1 MSELYT
7 TPSVAD
13 VAMRNHMKG
22 DNMKSERNWRIKMDK
37 ATAEIHD
44 CTRKALM
51 IEAFLAHADRIVELE
66 RDKKA
71 LEEIGKEAQQMV
83 LDLTDENNRLK
94 GIIGIQQEQFAEWK
108 RRRKDFHDLRLRLA
122 AESKVTWGFIPE

>member
-1 MSELYT
+1 MPELYT

-37 ATAEIHD
+37 TSSEIHD
-44 CTRKALM
+44 RTRKALM
-51 IEAFLAHADRIVELE
+51 DRIVELE

-71 LEEIGKEAQQMV
+71 LEEKTLRSTALHV
-83 LDLTDENNRLK
+83 SHSACNRTPAVK
-94 GIIGIQQEQFAEWK
+94 YTPGITRQTMSCQICEQ
-108 RRRKDFHDLRLRLA
+108 
-122 AESKVTWGFIPE
+122 SI

>member
-44 CTRKALM
+44 RTRKALM

-83 LDLTDENNRLK
+83 LDLTDENNRLDSLSK
-94 GIIGIQQEQFAEWK
+94 LRFNEMM
-108 RRRKDFHDLRLRLA
+108 RLRREL
-122 AESKVTWGFIPE
+122 SKKVSTTLPKQNQ